1 MYEVELVGPMRPE
14 WADKLRACNARI
26 ASYIPPFRYRM
37 PLTSEQLAQVRALDF
52 VRSAERYS
60 LKATLAQTFLD
71 ALQEAKG
78 TGERVPKTF
87 DLTVH
92 LPGQIS
98 AVNRLLETQS
108 GVDVVD
114 RSGDKIRFRAVIDDP
129 FLLALADR
137 EEVKTLEAYTPP
149 VLLDH
154 CRVMVGASA
163 INGGSSGPWD
173 GKGEIV
179 AILDSG
185 VDRGHPDLADRVKS
199 YDSVQGATATDTQGH
214 GTHVAG
220 IIAGT
225 GKASGGK
232 ITGIAPGAQL
242 CVLGIVNANN
252 TVIFPIDPSKYLTA
266 VTASG
271 AKIVNMSLG
280 FKGTKGA
287 YDSNAEKIDE
297 FVYNNP
303 EVLVV
308 VAAGNDGQA
317 PSGYPNYRN
326 VNSPATGKNVISVG
340 ACNTSRPDIATTWGG
355 YNGSLFPS
363 PPLSSAAMA
372 GPPTPTGLSSRGP
385 SIPKAIKPDVLAP
398 GTFVLSAQA
407 AGAALQSYAVVP
419 PETGPYIYLNGT
431 SMAAPFVSGA
441 AAVLRQYLRE
451 TLNLAS
457 PSAALMKA
465 MLCASA
471 ERCAQLVNPAA
482 PPIGYPDFDQ
492 GFGLVNLARLIPH
505 KTGDKLRMAFVDV
518 ANNSSDALAS
528 RQAADEGGRRSRRAY
543 RLKIGENAGPLQVV
557 LSWTDV
563 PGSGVQNILQ
573 LTVQGPSVALPGN
586 HEHTFERN
594 PLFEA
599 EELQG
604 IPYDEKNNT
613 QIVYVKNPA
622 AGDYSINIFAEQT
635 PNLKPQGYA
644 LCACGD
650 LASGIE
656 LPPVAF

>member
-1 MYEVELVGPMRPE
+1 
-14 WADKLRACNARI
+14 
-26 ASYIPPFRYRM
+26 
-37 PLTSEQLAQVRALDF
+37 
-52 VRSAERYS
+52 
-60 LKATLAQTFLD
+60 
-71 ALQEAKG
+71 
-78 TGERVPKTF
+78 
-87 DLTVH
+87 
-92 LPGQIS
+92 
-98 AVNRLLETQS
+98 
-108 GVDVVD
+108 
-114 RSGDKIRFRAVIDDP
+114 
-129 FLLALADR
+129 
-137 EEVKTLEAYTPP
+137 
-149 VLLDH
+149 
-154 CRVMVGASA
+154 
-163 INGGSSGPWD
+163 
-173 GKGEIV
+173 
-179 AILDSG
+179 
-185 VDRGHPDLADRVKS
+185 
-199 YDSVQGATATDTQGH
+199 
-214 GTHVAG
+214 
-220 IIAGT
+220 
-225 GKASGGK
+225 
-232 ITGIAPGAQL
+232 
-242 CVLGIVNANN
+242 VLGIVNANN
-252 TVIFPIDPSKYLTA
+252 DVIFPVDPSKYLVA
-266 VTASG
+266 VTAAG

-280 FKGTKGA
+280 FKDTKGA
-287 YDSNAEKIDE
+287 YDSYAEKIDA

-308 VAAGNDGQA
+308 VAAGNDGKA
-317 PSGYPNYRN
+317 PTGYPNYRN
-326 VNSPATGKNVISVG
+326 VNSPATAKNVISVG
-340 ACNTSRPDIATTWGG
+340 ACNTPRPAIAATWGG

-372 GPPTPTGLSSRGP
+372 GPPTPTGISSRGP
-385 SIPKAIKPDVLAP
+385 SITNAIKPDVLAP

-407 AGAALQSYAVVP
+407 AGASLKSYAVVP

-457 PSAALMKA
+457 PSAALVKA
-465 MLCASA
+465 MLCASV

-482 PPIGYPDFDQ
+482 PAIGYPDFDQ
-492 GFGLVNLARLIPH
+492 GFGLVNLGRLIPH
-505 KTGDKLRMAFVDV
+505 KAGDKLRVAFVDV

-528 RQAADEGGRRSRRAY
+528 RQAAGGSRRSSRSY
-543 RLKIGENAGPLQVV
+543 LLTIGENAGPLQVV

-563 PGSGVQNILQ
+563 PGSCVQNVLQ
-573 LTVQGPSVALPGN
+573 LDVQGPSVALPGN